1 MFHGEGHSVR
11 THDLL
16 EIDAKQL
23 LSCQAYAPQWVEEE
37 LRESP
42 FAVVR
47 RGPAPGHQ
55 IPIGVRGTR
64 RNQRWAA
71 FCHPKLVKRI
81 LTPSQLLS
89 RAIPTSR
96 ADAIPALRALHL
108 LKERWMERVL
118 PWGPGGSVGFELASG
133 RHVTTPESD
142 LDIVIYAE
150 RRMTT
155 EEAKSLCDRAMNLP
169 AVVDIRVETLVC
181 GFSLKEFA
189 GGSRAAI
196 LLRLP
201 RGIVLAK
208 DPWGDE
214 IGSMDPNYAARTSIL
229 ATRDCG
235 RLLKNACRRT
245 EVQMNRRKGAAK

>member
-1 MFHGEGHSVR
+1 MFHGEEHSVR
-11 THDLL
+11 AHDLL

-23 LSCQAYAPQWVEEE
+23 LSSQVSAPHWVEGE

-55 IPIGVRGTR
+55 IPIGVRGTG

-71 FCHPKLVKRI
+71 FCHLKLVKSI
-81 LTPSQLLS
+81 LAPSQLLT

-96 ADAIPALRALHL
+96 ATAIPALRSLDV
-108 LKERWMERVL
+108 LKERWMENVIS
-118 PWGPGGSVGFELASG
+118 WGPGGSVAFELASG

-150 RRMTT
+150 RRMTA
-155 EEAKSLCDRAMNLP
+155 EEAKSLCDRGMNLP
-169 AVVDIRVETLVC
+169 AVVDIRVETPVC

-189 GGSRAAI
+189 DPSPAVI
-196 LLRLP
+196 LLRVP
-201 RGIVLAK
+201 RGTVLAK

-214 IGSMDPNYAARTSIL
+214 IGSMDPNYAAGTPIL
-229 ATRDCG
+229 APRDAG
-235 RLLKNACRRT
+235 
-245 EVQMNRRKGAAK
+245 VF